1 MPLHSSAQH
10 WAILGG
16 TFDPV
21 HIGHL
26 RVALQLRD
34 AGFSRVILMP
44 NRIPPH
50 RPAPLASTEQRLA
63 MLALATTGLD
73 GIEVSDLE
81 VTRAEYS
88 YSVITLETLRA
99 SNPETAL
106 SWVMGT
112 DAWLGF
118 DRWHRA
124 DDILNLANLLVI
136 TRPGENRPQPQWQQ
150 QQLNVR
156 GASLATLLHSPA
168 GSICQHRWPGLDIS
182 ATALRQ
188 AIRQEE
194 NIQFLTP
201 EPVLDYIQHQQLYR

>member
-1 MPLHSSAQH
+1 MTRPLQQR
-10 WAILGG
+10 AILGG

-21 HIGHL
+21 HVGHL

-34 AGFSRVILMP
+34 AGFDRVILMP
-44 NRIPPH
+44 NHIPPH
-50 RPAPLASTEQRLA
+50 RPAPIANTPQRLQ
-63 MLALATTGLD
+63 MLELAAAGLD

-81 VTRAEYS
+81 VSRPESS
-88 YSVITLETLRA
+88 YSVVTLETLR
-99 SNPETAL
+99 SQHPEAAFC
-106 SWVMGT
+106 WVVGT

-124 DDILNLANLLVI
+124 DDILELANLLVI
-136 TRPGENRPQPQWQQ
+136 NRPGEHPRQPAWQQ
-150 QQLNVR
+150 QQLEQR
-156 GASLATLLHSPA
+156 ACDLATLLQSPA
-168 GSICQHRWPGLDIS
+168 GRICQLDWPGLDIS

-188 AIRQEE
+188 AIRQGD